1 MALIRPIRLLPV
13 KPTRDRLLWIQR
25 TYGISRK
32 SLARLMRCDRGTV
45 DRYLRPEGA
54 VGAQT
59 IPLGRWELLLMKVQA
74 IYHPDEAIELP
85 L

>member
-1 MALIRPIRLLPV
+1 MVLIRPIRLLPV
-13 KPTRDRLLWIQR
+13 KPTRERLLWIQR

-32 SLARLMRCDRGTV
+32 SLARLMRCNPGTV

-54 VGAQT
+54 VGAQS
-59 IPLGRWELLLMKVQA
+59 IPLGRFELLLFKVAA
-74 IYHPDEAIELP
+74 IYRDEEIELP